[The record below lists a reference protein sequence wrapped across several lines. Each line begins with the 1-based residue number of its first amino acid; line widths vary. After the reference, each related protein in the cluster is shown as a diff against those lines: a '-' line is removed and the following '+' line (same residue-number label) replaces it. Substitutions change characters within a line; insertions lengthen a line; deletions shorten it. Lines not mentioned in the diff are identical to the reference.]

1 MSRQHS
7 IHLDRLMLQGTQEVQ
22 DILLLA
28 LTEVVEVLLH
38 SSGFA
43 ALAAVRLD
51 GPHEISRAAIVQQ
64 EYSLSQAP
72 QWRGTELVAPGGAL

>member
-1 MSRQHS
+1 MSRQQS
-7 IHLDRLMLQGTQEVQ
+7 VQLDQLMLQGTQEVQ

-28 LTEVVEVLLH
+28 LTEVVKVLFH
-38 SSGFA
+38 SVGFA

-51 GPHEISRAAIVQQ
+51 CPHQIGRAAIVQQ

-72 QWRGTELVAPGGAL
+72 